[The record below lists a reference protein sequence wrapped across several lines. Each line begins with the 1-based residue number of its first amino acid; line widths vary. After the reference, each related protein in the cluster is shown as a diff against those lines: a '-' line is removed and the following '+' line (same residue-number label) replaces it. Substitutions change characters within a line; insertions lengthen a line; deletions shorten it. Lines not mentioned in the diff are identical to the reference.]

1 MKNKTPRFSTK
12 SLLAAAA
19 LALIAVP
26 AEAATYTS
34 LGGDF
39 APPGNGTDVS
49 NFTLSTT
56 ESLEINAL
64 VSDGYTD
71 SNPFQLTGTI
81 SATVADNVIRKTGD
95 GVAILKGLNY
105 LGGTV
110 FVDAGGL
117 GISALNPLSYAKI
130 TVADGATVT
139 AFGVDIPTLG
149 DVTLAGTFVSAS
161 GTNTVGTL
169 ILSDYA
175 TVMTDVG
182 LGVTTLTL
190 AQKTLTITGAGNLT
204 VTTSNNAKDI
214 IKSGTGTAALG
225 TLTLG
230 DNANFNIFTG
240 ALTAGSLDLDTKSL
254 IIGVD
259 GAANFT
265 ATSTDADAN
274 INKSGTGTAAL

>member
-34 LGGDF
+34 LGTDF
-39 APPGNGTDVS
+39 GPPTGTGTDVS

-110 FVDAGGL
+110 FVEAGGL

-169 ILSDYA
+169 ILSDAA
-175 TVMTDVG
+175 TVKTDVG
-182 LGVTTLTL
+182 LDVTTLSLALKTL
-190 AQKTLTITGAGNLT
+190 AITGTGNLT
-204 VTTSNNAKDI
+204 VTTSNDAKDI
-214 IKSGTGTAALG
+214 EKVGLGTAALG

-230 DNANFNIFTG
+230 DNAIFTVNAG
-240 ALTAGSLDLDTKSL
+240 ALTAGALDLNTKSL
-254 IIGVD
+254 TIT

-265 ATSTDADAN
+265 ATS
-274 INKSGTGTAAL
+274 